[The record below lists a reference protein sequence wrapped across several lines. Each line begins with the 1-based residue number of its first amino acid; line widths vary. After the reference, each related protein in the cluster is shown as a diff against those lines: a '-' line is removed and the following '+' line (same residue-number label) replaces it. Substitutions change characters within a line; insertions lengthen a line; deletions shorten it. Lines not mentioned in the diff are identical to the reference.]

1 MLDSRRALGAERIH
15 DKCCHPLRVLKLF
28 LKAAWQGGG
37 IWLNKHRERNMLN
50 SDTRVSGSGRICNA

>member
-1 MLDSRRALGAERIH
+1 MLLPSACAEA
-15 DKCCHPLRVLKLF
+15 F